1 MLNQDDYR
9 ALSGRT
15 LVGSD
20 GEKIGKID
28 QLYADRE
35 DGHPTF
41 LTVSTGM
48 FGSKTSFV
56 PVGEAD
62 LAGEDVRVPYT
73 KDQIK
78 DAPNVDPDGEIT
90 PEEEDRLYAH
100 YNMSG
105 TSGYETSGPT
115 IAAGP
120 LGTTGRGEETTE
132 LTNTSDQ
139 DYEGTGTTTGRE
151 TVGRAVSGPETDEAM
166 TRSEERLRVGTEQ
179 VQTGRARLRKYI
191 VTENVTQTVPVSHEE
206 VRLERE
212 PITDENRGAATS
224 GADLSEEEHEVVLTE
239 ESPVIA
245 KETVPVERVRLDKQT
260 VTEEQQVSES
270 VGKEQIEVDG
280 ADSVARGERRDA
292 DLNR

>member
-20 GEKIGKID
+20 GEKLGKID

-48 FGSKTSFV
+48 FGSRTSFV

-62 LAGEDVRVPYT
+62 LAGEEVRVPYS
-73 KDQIK
+73 KDMVK

-100 YNMSG
+100 YNMTG
-105 TSGYETSGPT
+105 TSGYET
-115 IAAGP
+115 AGTTT
-120 LGTTGRGEETTE
+120 GTAGRTGTTDRDFEKTETTTGRG
-132 LTNTSDQ
+132 
-139 DYEGTGTTTGRE
+139 
-151 TVGRAVSGPETDEAM
+151 TVGRDVSGPETDEAM

-191 VTENVTQTVPVSHEE
+191 VTENVTQTVPVSREE

-212 PITDENRGAATS
+212 PITDENRGDAMG

-239 ESPVIA
+239 ERPVIA
-245 KETVPVERVRLDKQT
+245 KETVPVERVRLGKET
-260 VTEEQQVSES
+260 VTEEKQVSET
-270 VGKEQIEVDG
+270 VGKEKIEVDG
-280 ADSVARGERRDA
+280 AESTTRGDRDLT
-292 DLNR
+292 DRDRNR